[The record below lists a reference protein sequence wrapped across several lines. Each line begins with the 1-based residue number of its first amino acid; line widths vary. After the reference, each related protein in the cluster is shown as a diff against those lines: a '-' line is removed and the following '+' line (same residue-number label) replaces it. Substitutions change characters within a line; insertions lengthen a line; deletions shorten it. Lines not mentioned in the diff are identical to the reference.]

1 MGNIILTQKD
11 ADGILAYMREQ
22 LSSIDETKTMIKEAG
37 KDLRVK
43 LNKVIERSDV
53 PEELKKVF
61 DLKAFGDMMV
71 ASHEE
76 KTIKELEERK
86 SKVVR
91 FIELLTIG
99 SDTELTDELVNGSMG
114 AIK

>member
-11 ADGILAYMREQ
+11 ADGILAYLREQ

-43 LNKVIERSDV
+43 LNKAIERSDV
-53 PEELKKVF
+53 PEEVF
-61 DLKAFGDMMV
+61 DLKTFGDMMV

-99 SDTELTDELVNGSMG
+99 SDIGLSDGGEY
-114 AIK
+114 

>member
-22 LSSIDETKTMIKEAG
+22 LSFIDETKTMIKKAG

-53 PEELKKVF
+53 PEELKEVF

-99 SDTELTDELVNGSMG
+99 SDIGLSDGGEY
-114 AIK
+114 

>member
-1 MGNIILTQKD
+1 MENIILTQKD
-11 ADGILAYMREQ
+11 ADGILAYLREQ

-53 PEELKKVF
+53 PEELKKV
-61 DLKAFGDMMV
+61 DLKAFGDIMV

-99 SDTELTDELVNGSMG
+99 SDTGLSDELVNGSMG